1 MKVYRFELV
10 IHKKSFGS
18 IKCYEQRST
27 IIVSQLPVSEWYG
40 LMDNPTVADA
50 LLDRVIHNAHR
61 LELTGESQRK
71 KTLVQGEEVG

>member
-1 MKVYRFELV
+1 
-10 IHKKSFGS
+10 
-18 IKCYEQRST
+18 
-27 IIVSQLPVSEWYG
+27 
-40 LMDNPTVADA
+40 MDNPTVADA